1 MRGEEDDEE
10 EWGALLILSWSNER
24 LSGLHHN
31 ESTPQMYFY
40 CGALALQGSV
50 WSRQEGCRD
59 SHYYAC
65 KEQGL
70 AERRTEEM
78 RVEDCGWNCQTMAV
92 VGFSHFISGRASSSH
107 LERLFFSPPPTRKTH
122 SLTLI
127 AESNHPSCLFSL
139 PLSLSATI
147 SSLNFSF
154 SLAISVPLCLLW
166 TVHQTQRLSVE
177 SMISLSKSL
186 IRLKLR

>member
-1 MRGEEDDEE
+1 MRG
-10 EWGALLILSWSNER
+10 

-50 WSRQEGCRD
+50 WSRQTGCWD